1 MIQRIDNKD
10 NSAQVINKIAI
21 FTASFIIVS
30 FIFQLL
36 AAFFC
41 RTIKVEENDEIITL
55 MNNAFSFIGAGLL
68 IYVFTRYWD
77 RTTFSSIGF
86 DTVGRA
92 KDFAVGCL
100 LAVLIISGGFAILIL
115 SSAIEVEAVQLS
127 NLPHLTVTFLTFVIV
142 AVLEEMV
149 CRGYILN
156 NMMLVMNRYLA
167 LALSSTIF
175 AALHLFNP
183 YVAALPVLNIFLAGI
198 FLGIS
203 YIHTRNL
210 WFPIGLHL
218 FWNFMQGPVFGF
230 NVSGMD
236 ISHTIVRLR
245 YPENN
250 IINGGDFGF
259 EGSVLCSVLCLSGA
273 LVIGLCYSRKEKNKA
288 RR

>member
-1 MIQRIDNKD
+1 MNQRIDNKD
-10 NSAQVINKIAI
+10 NSAQIVSKIAI

-41 RTIKVEENDEIITL
+41 WTIKIEDNEDMMTL
-55 MNNAFSFIGAGLL
+55 MNSAFSLIGAGLL

-77 RTTFSSIGF
+77 RTTFFSIGF
-86 DTVGRA
+86 DTVGRV
-92 KDFAVGCL
+92 KDFVAGCL
-100 LAVLIISGGFAILIL
+100 LAVFTISVGFAILL
-115 SSAIEVEAVQLS
+115 LTSAVEIESVQVG
-127 NLPHLTVTFLTFVIV
+127 NLPYLTITFLTFVIV

-167 LALSSTIF
+167 LALSSIIF

-183 YVAALPVLNIFLAGI
+183 HVAALPVLNIFLAGI

-203 YIHTRNL
+203 YIYTRNL

-236 ISHTIVRLR
+236 ISHTIVQLR

-259 EGSVLCSVLCLSGA
+259 EGSVLCSILCILGA
-273 LVIGLCYSRKEKNKA
+273 FIIGFYYSRKGKK
-288 RR
+288 